1 MNISKR
7 IFAISFGI
15 AATFSV
21 LAISSVS
28 AQDELMTSAQISY
41 IRENCVSVKNTLNQL
56 HSSDALL
63 RVNSGQTYELMST
76 RLMERFN
83 SRVSS
88 NRMNSTDLAATTSLY
103 GSSLDTFRA
112 DYKTYEEHLSAAIGI
127 NCLDQPVAFYDAVN
141 LARTLRSQVHA
152 DVVKLNQY
160 VDQYQNFVSQLEKEY
175 QAATNGVGK

>member
-7 IFAISFGI
+7 ILFISFGI
-15 AATFSV
+15 AATFSI
-21 LAISSVS
+21 LAISNVS
-28 AQDELMTSAQISY
+28 AQDELMTSAQISR
-41 IRENCVSVKNTLNQL
+41 IRDNCVSVKNTLNQL

-88 NRMNSTDLAATTSLY
+88 NKMNGSDLIATTSSY
-103 GSSLDTFRA
+103 GSTLDTFRA
-112 DYKTYEEHLSAAIGI
+112 DYKKYEEHLSSAIDI
-127 NCLDQPVAFYDAVN
+127 NCLDQPVAFYDAVI
-141 LARTLRSQVHA
+141 LARNLRVQVHV

-160 VDQYQNFVSQLEKEY
+160 VDQYQGAVSQLEKEY
-175 QAATNGVGK
+175 QAATNGLGQ